1 MMTPTEFAATL
12 TRAEKTYLWDHVHRY
27 AGVENSTAKE
37 QFLRLVEYVLNF
49 FDGDSEIETKIFA
62 KAMKAFEG

>member
-1 MMTPTEFAATL
+1 MLTTKQFADTL

-27 AGVENSTAKE
+27 AVENSTAKE
-37 QFLRLVEYVLNF
+37 LVEYVLNF

-62 KAMKAFEG
+62 KAMKAFGG